1 MDVCTLMRLILD
13 RVELTRRIRQY
24 TLRTIETLKI
34 TRDQILEHNSDK
46 KISDKSQKVSCKI
59 ERGGWMEIETESK
72 FYGKEK
78 SLTFEESSN

>member
-46 KISDKSQKVSCKI
+46 KISDKSQKVSCKM
-59 ERGGWMEIETESK
+59 ERGGWTEIETGSK

-78 SLTFEESSN
+78 SLTFEESS